1 MAKIA
6 ADELGITDAFDCVTK
21 GDLGAC
27 GETVLNVAT
36 SLLGGGPLAKLAKK
50 YALHWGKAYELAKT
64 IKRLA
69 SELYDGFKT
78 WRAES
83 KAAREAEQIAG
94 SCLTGGKHSFKP
106 DTPVL
111 LADGTTKPIKDVKPG
126 DNVQSTDPQTD
137 TTTAEPVTATIVTPD
152 DRQFTDLTLGSSSK
166 PSATITSTQHH
177 PYWDETTQ
185 RWTNAADVQV
195 GDQLRAADGA
205 LLTVEATRNY
215 ETQPQEARD
224 LSVAELHTYY
234 VLAGATPVLVHNC
247 GGYDLRGKDPM
258 SIVPDNASVREL
270 KPDPNGGS
278 QYGLEFKWKNADD
291 KTVRLRIHGPD
302 GRAPAGSN
310 SATGE
315 TYRVQI
321 GNQYQDEA
329 GNLYHRQVHNPDSPF
344 HDPTAANDTHIPWPS
359 QFPGL

>member
-1 MAKIA
+1 M
-6 ADELGITDAFDCVTK
+6 
-21 GDLGAC
+21 
-27 GETVLNVAT
+27 
-36 SLLGGGPLAKLAKK
+36 
-50 YALHWGKAYELAKT
+50 
-64 IKRLA
+64 KRLA

-166 PSATITSTQHH
+166 PSDTITSTQHH

-224 LSVAELHTYY
+224 LSVAVLHTYY

-247 GGYDLRGKDPM
+247 GEADPY
-258 SIVPDNASVREL
+258 SLKRTEALSGNASKRNVDNLAASMKENGWQGDPIKVAKSGDDLFVLDGHHRVAAAKRAGINVPYRIASEEEL
-270 KPDPNGGS
+270 LAQYPGGIDEVAS
-278 QYGLEFKWKNADD
+278 AWAE
-291 KTVRLRIHGPD
+291 VGPD
-302 GRAPAGSN
+302 KLVNR
-310 SATGE
+310 
-315 TYRVQI
+315 YKK
-321 GNQYQDEA
+321 
-329 GNLYHRQVHNPDSPF
+329 
-344 HDPTAANDTHIPWPS
+344 
-359 QFPGL
+359 PGFR